1 VAPTIYVKAQDSLV
15 KVTRETTAQQVL
27 TLFDKQV
34 PDGRLLCFCDDV
46 DHQPLKDRIG
56 AANRGFYEALC
67 EPLYEM
73 TLWFFYLD
81 YLKDLILVE
90 ESSSFLRVRAFDH
103 VIYLQGSTCTS
114 EVGLAITFAHELQH
128 FVQYMTTRQLWAQT
142 RLIPELPEYV
152 IKSQDLHWFDI
163 PIEREARIV
172 SIRIAETLF
181 GTEPVREFMN
191 KRVAEAIDAGELADS
206 EFIRGLVGS
215 VPASY
220 DLAGETEKIFGRLE
234 SYKQEFANI
243 LEKAKSNPYFA
254 AITLNTLFKS
264 ANS

>member
-1 VAPTIYVKAQDSLV
+1 
-15 KVTRETTAQQVL
+15 
-27 TLFDKQV
+27 
-34 PDGRLLCFCDDV
+34 V
-46 DHQPLKDRIG
+46 DHQPLRDRIG

-73 TLWFFYLD
+73 TLWDYYPD
-81 YLKDLILVE
+81 YLRDRI
-90 ESSSFLRVRAFDH
+90 FIQVREFDH

-128 FVQYMTTRQLWAQT
+128 FVQYMTTRQLWAQN

-152 IKSQDLHWFDI
+152 IKAQDLHWFDI

-181 GTEPVREFMN
+181 GATPVREFM
-191 KRVAEAIDAGELADS
+191 KGRVAKAINAGEKADS

-215 VPASY
+215 VPSSY
-220 DLAGETEKIFGRLE
+220 DLAGETGRIFQRLE
-234 SYKQEFANI
+234 PYRPEFANI
-243 LEKAKSNPYFA
+243 LARAEENHYFA
-254 AITLNTLFKS
+254 DIKLDTLFKS
-264 ANS
+264 VST